1 MQNEEDIKI
10 NRSSISNCNSYEEIG
25 EFWDDHSLD
34 AYWSETQEATF
45 KINLEPNNRLTY
57 YGIEEDLSDKLLS
70 IAKSKGVSAKA
81 LLNSW
86 IEEKL
91 EHESTQ

>member
-1 MQNEEDIKI
+1 MPKEEDIKTNKI
-10 NRSSISNCNSYEEIG
+10 SISNCDSYEEIG
-25 EFWDDHSLD
+25 EFWDNHSLD
-34 AYWSETQEATF
+34 TYWSQTEEATF
-45 KINLEPNNRLTY
+45 QINLQSNERLTY
-57 YGIEEDLSDKLLS
+57 YGIEENLSDKLLT

-91 EHESTQ
+91 EQESA